1 MSINISNF
9 LEPISEDKSCGED
22 FSFSNDFHEIKKAKT
37 QDDFLLDQGDWI
49 TERKQADWDFVS
61 NKCSDLLQS
70 KSKDIRLLT
79 WINEAW
85 AYLFGF
91 EGISK
96 GLELSHRMLEQY
108 WQSIHPEI
116 EDNDLDQR
124 IGLLQGLLNQLIPLI
139 KKVPLVNTS
148 PFYTLLDYE
157 NFLYHQNIRRKQV
170 DEDYSTEHA
179 AELEQFEQALFN
191 TSKSFQYQNY
201 QHFSE
206 ILLQWNIIKQ
216 VLDNLMGLDA
226 PSFAAIDSSLADIHA
241 TLRKIYKAE
250 AFGSIMTHSVPDTVT
265 ESVPL
270 TPHMIISEEPAVLQ
284 NSLAFQPQI
293 QSHIA
298 NREQAMRVLQD
309 IADYFQ
315 ANEPHSPVSY
325 MLQKTIKW
333 SQMPLHEWLAQVIK
347 DDQPLQMVKDILG
360 VQPKN
365 EYE

>member
-96 GLELSHRMLEQY
+96 GLELSHRML
-108 WQSIHPEI
+108 
-116 EDNDLDQR
+116 
-124 IGLLQGLLNQLIPLI
+124 NQLIPLI
-139 KKVPLVNTS
+139 KKVPLVNTA

-270 TPHMIISEEPAVLQ
+270 TSHMIISEEPAVLQ

-298 NREQAMRVLQD
+298 NREHAMRVLQD

-315 ANEPHSPVSY
+315 ANEPSAICCKKQLNGARCHY
-325 MLQKTIKW
+325 MSGWHK
-333 SQMPLHEWLAQVIK
+333 
-347 DDQPLQMVKDILG
+347 
-360 VQPKN
+360 
-365 EYE
+365 